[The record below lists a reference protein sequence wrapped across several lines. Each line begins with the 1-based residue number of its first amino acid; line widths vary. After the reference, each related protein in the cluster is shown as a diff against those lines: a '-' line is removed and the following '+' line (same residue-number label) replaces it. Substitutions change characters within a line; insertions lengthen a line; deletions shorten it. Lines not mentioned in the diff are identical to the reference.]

1 MSSPP
6 RLRRGLVLLI
16 AAFGAALALTYAW
29 VVPRLVLDTEDTLF
43 GNQLERLRE
52 QAARPGAT
60 DETLAAPGV
69 RVVRDL
75 SGEPR
80 ELAEFLRALPVG
92 VHEFYD
98 ERLPGLS
105 TTELIVA
112 VEDDGSGAPVR
123 WLLYD
128 LSGLEALEGPWSARY
143 LGAVGG
149 GFALALLAT
158 LVGLLAARR
167 LFGALDD
174 LERLVA
180 SEPPPA
186 SPSAAERRDDE
197 IGRIARLWRDAD
209 SRLRTALERERRFT
223 RDASHELRT
232 PIAAARGALELLR
245 AEPAASAERH
255 SELQRRVDGALVEMG
270 DLVHAFLW
278 LAREPEPAH
287 PGLDRELF
295 APSEVV
301 ERLLRERSTL
311 VPPRANLVVAR
322 SADTLVEGSERLARV
337 VIGNVLGNALKHGD
351 GTVSV
356 AVEGARV
363 VVRNAAAPRSASGA
377 VEGFGFG
384 LEIARDLCA
393 RFGWA
398 LQAREHDGDFTVVLE
413 FAPAEDARAR

>member
-6 RLRRGLVLLI
+6 RLRRGLTLLI

-43 GNQLERLRE
+43 GHQLERLRE

-98 ERLPGLS
+98 EPLPGLS

-149 GFALALLAT
+149 GVALALLAT
-158 LVGLLAARR
+158 LVGLFAARR

-180 SEPPPA
+180 SEPPA
-186 SPSAAERRDDE
+186 LQPSAAERRDDE

-232 PIAAARGALELLR
+232 PIAAARGALELLA
-245 AEPAASAERH
+245 AEPEAQAERRA
-255 SELQRRVDGALVEMG
+255 ELQRRADAALVEMG

-278 LAREPEPAH
+278 LAREPEPVR
-287 PGLDRELF
+287 PGLDRESFSPGEL
-295 APSEVV
+295 A
-301 ERLLRERSTL
+301 ERLVRERCSLAAPGAKVALARTSDAL
-311 VPPRANLVVAR
+311 V
-322 SADTLVEGSERLARV
+322 DGSERLARV
-337 VIGNVLGNALKHGD
+337 VLGNVLGNALKHGD
-351 GTVSV
+351 GAVSL
-356 AVEGARV
+356 AVDGARV
-363 VVRNAAAPRSASGA
+363 VVRNAARPRPASASG
-377 VEGFGFG
+377 EGFGFG

-398 LQAREHDGDFTVVLE
+398 LQTREHDGEFTVVLD
-413 FAPAEDARAR
+413 FGPVSPSAEP

>member
-43 GNQLERLRE
+43 GNQLDRLRE

-128 LSGLEALEGPWSARY
+128 LSGLEALEGNVANRRATAAILARTGFE
-143 LGAVGG
+143 GARGR
-149 GFALALLAT
+149 LALDPRTNNVVQDIHIFETRRRQGGEGIGFEILA
-158 LVGLLAARR
+158 
-167 LFGALDD
+167 
-174 LERLVA
+174 
-180 SEPPPA
+180 
-186 SPSAAERRDDE
+186 
-197 IGRIARLWRDAD
+197 RIPDV
-209 SRLRTALERERRFT
+209 
-223 RDASHELRT
+223 
-232 PIAAARGALELLR
+232 R
-245 AEPAASAERH
+245 AEPEAC
-255 SELQRRVDGALVEMG
+255 QMG
-270 DLVHAFLW
+270 
-278 LAREPEPAH
+278 
-287 PGLDRELF
+287 
-295 APSEVV
+295 
-301 ERLLRERSTL
+301 
-311 VPPRANLVVAR
+311 
-322 SADTLVEGSERLARV
+322 
-337 VIGNVLGNALKHGD
+337 
-351 GTVSV
+351 
-356 AVEGARV
+356 
-363 VVRNAAAPRSASGA
+363 
-377 VEGFGFG
+377 
-384 LEIARDLCA
+384 
-393 RFGWA
+393 
-398 LQAREHDGDFTVVLE
+398 
-413 FAPAEDARAR
+413 